1 MAYNYRRLT
10 FRGAPK
16 IMVGLIGAIHQ
27 AYMRTAHLFLTLHS
41 DLSVVEKEPYRIV
54 DVSEDGTELMVRYYC
69 ALSERYCDDE
79 THICTIS
86 FVYDEKHATWRSK
99 YRDELRQFE
108 KFMEVKDPVDEDT
121 MKAAMYMMYLREGQ
135 IWGGY

>member
-10 FRGAPK
+10 FRGEPK
-16 IMVGLIGAIHQ
+16 IMEGLIGAIHQ

-54 DVSEDGTELMVRYYC
+54 DVSDDGTALTVHYYC
-69 ALSERYCDDE
+69 ALLYKVRILL
-79 THICTIS
+79 HI
-86 FVYDEKHATWRSK
+86 F
-99 YRDELRQFE
+99 YRRRGVKTYEN
-108 KFMEVKDPVDEDT
+108 KVTFMEVKDPVDEDT